1 MAGYYSKRQK
11 NTLGFIPIFIAV
23 LVSFLGL

>member
-11 NTLGFIPIFIAV
+11 NTLGFIPIFIVV
-23 LVSFLGL
+23 LVLYSGL